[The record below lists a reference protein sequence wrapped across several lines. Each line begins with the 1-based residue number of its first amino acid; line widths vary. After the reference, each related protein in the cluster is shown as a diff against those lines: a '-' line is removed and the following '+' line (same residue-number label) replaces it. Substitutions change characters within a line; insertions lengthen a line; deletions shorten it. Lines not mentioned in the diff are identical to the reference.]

1 MRSAKKCEGIKMA
14 GRKPSIPIAE
24 KIKRAED
31 ALLKSK
37 AKYDA
42 DAAVLRDLLEKQ
54 RAIRNKELIAAVA
67 NSTRTFDEIMEFI
80 ESKPVDEP

>member
-1 MRSAKKCEGIKMA
+1 MA

-24 KIKRAED
+24 KIKRAEE

-54 RAIRNKELIAAVA
+54 RAIRNKELK
-67 NSTRTFDEIMEFI
+67 IMLR
-80 ESKPVDEP
+80 